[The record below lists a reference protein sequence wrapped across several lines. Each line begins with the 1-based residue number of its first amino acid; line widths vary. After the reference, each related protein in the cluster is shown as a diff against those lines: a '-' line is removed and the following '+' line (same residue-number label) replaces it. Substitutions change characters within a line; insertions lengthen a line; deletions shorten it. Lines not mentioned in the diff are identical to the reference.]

1 MQRFQHGMSFYGM
14 CLVIVLAVF
23 FGMLGVKLVPY
34 YLDNT
39 MLVSSVQKVFDSG
52 TKDTTLSRFREGI
65 NKAMVIDN
73 ISPEARNALV
83 ITRENESFIVTANYE
98 VRIDLFYNI
107 DVILSFENEIKAQ

>member
-1 MQRFQHGMSFYGM
+1 MQRFQRGMSFYGM

-23 FGMLGVKLVPY
+23 FGMLGVKLGPY

-39 MLVSSVQKVFDSG
+39 MLVSSVQKVLDSA
-52 TKDTTLSRFREGI
+52 TEDTTLSRFREGI

-83 ITRENESFIVTANYE
+83 IAREDKSFVVTANYE
-98 VRIDLFYNI
+98 VRIDLFYNV
-107 DVILSFENEIKAQ
+107 DVVLSFENEIKAQ

>member
-1 MQRFQHGMSFYGM
+1 MQRLQRGMSFYGM
-14 CLVIVLAVF
+14 CLVIVIAVF
-23 FGMLGVKLVPY
+23 FGMLGVKLGPY

-52 TKDTTLSRFREGI
+52 TEDVSLSDFREGI
-65 NKAMVIDN
+65 SKAMVIDN

-83 ITRENESFIVTANYE
+83 IAREDDSFIVTANYE

-107 DVILSFENEIKAQ
+107 DVVLSFENEIKAQ